1 MRHALTI
8 WTALLCAGWLTACTS
23 VAPLPPAEDGPRRHT
38 VMVVSNGWHTAIIV
52 PRAALDATG
61 LLPEAEDFPAAA
73 FLEFGWG
80 DRIYFPAARK
90 TLGMTFDAAM
100 TPTPAIMHVAGRAQ
114 APVSSTA
121 DGPGVPVA
129 LSEAG
134 FRRLAQAITEEFQR
148 SDGARAKAVSP
159 GLYRD
164 SLFYDAQGEFHLF
177 NTCNT
182 WTARMLRAAGVDVS
196 PSGVVTADDMMTRL
210 EAALA
215 SRRPAKTGG

>member
-1 MRHALTI
+1 MRRAI
-8 WTALLCAGWLTACTS
+8 TAWACLLCAVWLAACTGI
-23 VAPLPPAEDGPRRHT
+23 APRPAPDEGPRNNTVT
-38 VMVVSNGWHTAIIV
+38 VMSNGWHTAIII
-52 PRAALDATG
+52 PRTDLEATG
-61 LLPEAEDFPAAA
+61 LLPEADDFPDGA

-80 DRIYFPAARK
+80 DRTYFPAARK
-90 TLGMTFDAAM
+90 TLGMTLGAALS
-100 TPTPAIMHVAGRAQ
+100 PTPAIMHVAGRAQ
-114 APVSSTA
+114 VPVTDGA
-121 DGPGVPVA
+121 DGSVMPVA

-134 FRRLAQAITEEFQR
+134 FRRLAQAIAAEFQR
-148 SDGARAKAVSP
+148 PDGARAKAVSP